1 MKKFFCILAVMV
13 AGGLFCNSL
22 GFAKDISRSLSF
34 RVLSDVPY
42 DENLK
47 PEEYPENTEPFTYFD
62 TFNKGFKTVFV
73 EKQGLFFKDSD
84 IKEVILKDNNFGETT
99 IEFTFTEEG
108 AKLLKSFTEKDLGK
122 ETAMD
127 VNGTIIVV
135 AIIRDVISGGGL
147 MLSSSETNT
156 IYHVAKAFG
165 LKNDYELS
173 ENTTTIKKENQ
184 ITKIE
189 KPDFSNPTDVITNF
203 FWSIYNDEERFYDY
217 ITPETEF
224 SDWVYERIIKNFEEF
239 KESLI
244 TKYEDCTITI
254 DTSAPIKRSIMNTLK
269 KEKASVK
276 VNCVIK
282 INNYDYV
289 CEIYLSAGK
298 DGKLFIYE
306 IK

>member
-13 AGGLFCNSL
+13 AGGLFCNSF

-73 EKQGLFFKDSD
+73 EKQGLSFKDSD
-84 IKEVILKDNNFGETT
+84 IKEVILKNNNFVETT
-99 IEFTFTEEG
+99 IDFTFTEEG
-108 AKLLKSFTEKDLGK
+108 AKLLESFTEKNLGK

-135 AIIRDVISGGGL
+135 ATIHDVISGGVL
-147 MLSSSETNT
+147 MLSSSETNA
-156 IYHVAKAFG
+156 IYHVAKAFD

-217 ITPETEF
+217 IIPGTEF

-254 DTSAPIKRSIMNTLK
+254 DTSTPIKRSIMNILK

>member
-1 MKKFFCILAVMV
+1 MV
-13 AGGLFCNSL
+13 AEGLFCNSF

-84 IKEVILKDNNFGETT
+84 IKEVILTNNNFGETT
-99 IEFTFTEEG
+99 IDFTFTEEG
-108 AKLLKSFTEKDLGK
+108 AKLLKSFTEKNLGK

-135 AIIRDVISGGGL
+135 AVIRDVISGGGL
-147 MLSSSETNT
+147 KLSSSETNA

-184 ITKIE
+184 ITRIE

-217 ITPETEF
+217 IIPETEF
-224 SDWVYERIIKNFEEF
+224 SDWAYKRFIKNLEEF

-254 DTSAPIKRSIMNTLK
+254 DTSTPIKRSIMNTLK